1 MRRRKF
7 NPGDLARLLTSFR
20 SARLQPFVP
29 EPQPKGWEG
38 AYERASYLLLESRTG
53 LRGADLQA
61 LASFVWDK
69 QHGVKLTQAEKM
81 AERMAIPHVL
91 QRARATGDLQELA
104 LKIEAVKQALEHY
117 CSSHSSNLRERIL
130 TAYRNRTWKLKRLPY
145 VPEIQEEM
153 KILFPKNPVPNPKT
167 IWDQLHKDSLPR
179 NPRGWPKGKKRE

>member
-7 NPGDLARLLTSFR
+7 NPGDLARLLILYG
-20 SARLQPFVP
+20 SARLRPFAP
-29 EPQPKGWEG
+29 EPEPKGWQG

-53 LRGADLQA
+53 LRGDDLEA

-81 AERMAIPHVL
+81 AIPLVL

-104 LKIEAVKQALEHY
+104 LKIEALKPALEHH
-117 CSSHSSNLRERIL
+117 CSSDSSNLRERIL
-130 TAYRNRTWKLKRLPY
+130 TAYRNRIWKLKRLPY
-145 VPEIQEEM
+145 VPEIEEEM
-153 KILFPKNPVPNPKT
+153 KILFPTVPNPKT

-179 NPRGWPKGKKRE
+179 NPRGWPKGKRRE